1 MTERMRKKTRRESV
15 ADRYSFGHKALSVV
29 LSVVLLGF
37 GWPAV
42 NPSETFAS
50 DESAQADQVQA
61 EVAQPEETQAP
72 EETADDSAAMA
83 LATADEAAPVA
94 ASDKQAVAEP
104 AADESATA
112 PAPSA
117 SDEEEASAVE
127 DAVEED
133 SAVDNQGSSQ
143 AAAAQAK
150 TEYDIS
156 LVLKNASIKKADGTD
171 ELVSS
176 PATKVAVS
184 ADKDFK
190 FTVVPD
196 SAYKLN
202 CVLVNVAGQESPLTP
217 DSDDVYVVASSDI
230 AKGATLTVEA
240 SSALGNV
247 GTVLGGVL
255 SGGAA
260 AASDVSGNAGDHISA
275 KVGDTVTLKG
285 TSNKNCSYAGDWT
298 VKKNGESTSAGTVKG
313 NGGSA
318 TAVFSEAGT
327 FEVEHTYCE
336 ASHFLGFGDHSVKTE
351 AFTVVVQPAT
361 PAQAISIS
369 GSDTVTQF
377 SDIQLTATV
386 VPAEATGAYVWS
398 SSNED
403 ILTVDNSGNV
413 MGVRQGTAT
422 VTVSFRSAAGGS
434 VVSASKDVTVTA
446 TEEATDQAL
455 VYYLVDPTK
464 DANSNDSGNWG
475 AASLGI
481 AMVNTTGATWTGGK
495 NCFDNVDQRVVSW
508 PNGTNVVPRDS
519 GTWNEIFN
527 NYRTTIQ
534 AQLPGVTFTE
544 DDVEE
549 IALVPA
555 KISKNNG
562 TNPDMHLDCN
572 VSIKCK
578 NVALVKYYLRDAGS
592 TQFEQKGAKNYIS
605 GNATQPSDVMNEQ
618 FPETKTVDG
627 ITYTFSGWYLDQSFT
642 QPATFPYTINSSTN
656 FYAKY
661 VGGFQVTYDLAGGSW
676 NNSDAT
682 TYIAQEGSTQTVK
695 SEPTREGYKFTGWT
709 IEGLPDTTEL
719 KSGDTFAMP
728 AGNVTITANWQELL
742 SYRVKYLEKGTEKQ
756 LADPD
761 TRYGE
766 QGDKV
771 SADAKTIDGYH
782 PTDPSHIEK
791 TLESSD
797 NDIIFWYE
805 KDSVEYTVNYYLND
819 TEQKVADSETKSAPW
834 GTQVKASDLAKD
846 IDGYTAVPNQD
857 ATITVDLNGNNSI
870 NVYYYQN
877 VSLKANS
884 AEVTYNGKDQSVSG
898 FTGAPEGADFS
909 NITVGAHGT
918 DAGTYDAQFANGT
931 VGAVDKTEKY
941 IVVSA
946 EDSKLVIGKAKV
958 TLKSADLSK
967 KYDGTALEN
976 GGTALETESGFAE
989 GEGAT
994 YAFTGSQTVVGS
1006 SPNAFDYTL
1015 NEGTKADNYDIDR
1028 TEGKLTVTDREE
1040 ADKYEITVTAN
1051 SATKTYDGTEK
1062 TVSGVTDTTF
1072 TNDKGARFT
1081 VEGLSASVS
1090 GTDAGEYENKVN
1102 GTPVVKDAA
1111 GNDVTSQFKVKTV
1124 NGKLVI
1130 DKRAVTI
1137 KPKDATKAYDGEPL
1151 KATEWEVVSG
1161 SFVNG

>member
-1 MTERMRKKTRRESV
+1 M

-61 EVAQPEETQAP
+61 EVAQPEETQAL

-133 SAVDNQGSSQ
+133 SAVGNQGSSQ

-255 SGGAA
+255 G
-260 AASDVSGNAGDHISA
+260 
-275 KVGDTVTLKG
+275 
-285 TSNKNCSYAGDWT
+285 
-298 VKKNGESTSAGTVKG
+298 
-313 NGGSA
+313 GGS
-318 TAVFSEAGT
+318 E
-327 FEVEHTYCE
+327 
-336 ASHFLGFGDHSVKTE
+336 
-351 AFTVVVQPAT
+351 
-361 PAQAISIS
+361 
-369 GSDTVTQF
+369 
-377 SDIQLTATV
+377 
-386 VPAEATGAYVWS
+386 
-398 SSNED
+398 
-403 ILTVDNSGNV
+403 
-413 MGVRQGTAT
+413 
-422 VTVSFRSAAGGS
+422 
-434 VVSASKDVTVTA
+434 VSASKDVTVTA
-446 TEEATDQAL
+446 TKDAADQAL

-481 AMVNTTGATWTGGK
+481 AMVNITGATWTGGK

-519 GTWNEIFN
+519 DAWNEIFN
-527 NYRTTIQ
+527 NYKTTIQ
-534 AQLPGVTFTE
+534 AQLPGVTFTK

-578 NVALVKYYLRDAGS
+578 NVALVKYHLRDAGS

-627 ITYTFSGWYLDQSFT
+627 VTYTFSGWYLDRSFT
-642 QPATFPYTINSSTN
+642 QPATFPYTVNSSTN

-682 TYIAQEGSTQTVK
+682 TYIAQEGST
-695 SEPTREGYKFTGWT
+695 TR
-709 IEGLPDTTEL
+709 
-719 KSGDTFAMP
+719 
-728 AGNVTITANWQELL
+728 
-742 SYRVKYLEKGTEKQ
+742 
-756 LADPD
+756 
-761 TRYGE
+761 
-766 QGDKV
+766 
-771 SADAKTIDGYH
+771 
-782 PTDPSHIEK
+782 
-791 TLESSD
+791 
-797 NDIIFWYE
+797 
-805 KDSVEYTVNYYLND
+805 
-819 TEQKVADSETKSAPW
+819 
-834 GTQVKASDLAKD
+834 
-846 IDGYTAVPNQD
+846 
-857 ATITVDLNGNNSI
+857 
-870 NVYYYQN
+870 
-877 VSLKANS
+877 
-884 AEVTYNGKDQSVSG
+884 
-898 FTGAPEGADFS
+898 
-909 NITVGAHGT
+909 
-918 DAGTYDAQFANGT
+918 
-931 VGAVDKTEKY
+931 
-941 IVVSA
+941 
-946 EDSKLVIGKAKV
+946 
-958 TLKSADLSK
+958 
-967 KYDGTALEN
+967 
-976 GGTALETESGFAE
+976 
-989 GEGAT
+989 
-994 YAFTGSQTVVGS
+994 
-1006 SPNAFDYTL
+1006 
-1015 NEGTKADNYDIDR
+1015 
-1028 TEGKLTVTDREE
+1028 
-1040 ADKYEITVTAN
+1040 
-1051 SATKTYDGTEK
+1051 
-1062 TVSGVTDTTF
+1062 
-1072 TNDKGARFT
+1072 
-1081 VEGLSASVS
+1081 
-1090 GTDAGEYENKVN
+1090 
-1102 GTPVVKDAA
+1102 
-1111 GNDVTSQFKVKTV
+1111 
-1124 NGKLVI
+1124 
-1130 DKRAVTI
+1130 
-1137 KPKDATKAYDGEPL
+1137 
-1151 KATEWEVVSG
+1151 
-1161 SFVNG
+1161 